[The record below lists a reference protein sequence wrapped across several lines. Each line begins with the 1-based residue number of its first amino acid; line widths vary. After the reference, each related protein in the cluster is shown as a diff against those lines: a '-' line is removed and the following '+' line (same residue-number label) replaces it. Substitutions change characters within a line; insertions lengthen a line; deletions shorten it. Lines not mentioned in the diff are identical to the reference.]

1 MLIREWLYFPL
12 WVCGLVI
19 FFSSCQPGHKQPV
32 NDGLL
37 KNNNTESER
46 LTEWLNNE
54 YAKQL
59 DFSPMTKTRLG
70 DKSANGEL
78 DDVSE
83 AAMFEQ
89 LEWYQDS
96 VNQLLDNFEYAEL
109 NDEAQRSFDLWV
121 YHLRQAEAS
130 LKYRR
135 HQFIFGRYGPQ
146 SSLPNSFINYQIV
159 ETRQDAR
166 DYISR
171 LNQSGHYLMQYLER
185 ARLGALDGIR
195 PPFFD
200 YELAISEIK
209 RVLTGHPFNE
219 DGESVL
225 WNDFKGKVRDLS
237 VKGVIE
243 ESEVNDF
250 LVQAQN
256 ALLRQMLPAYE
267 EILKWLIDDLK
278 KASSVAQG
286 AWALPDGEAY
296 YQHRLEKMTTT
307 ELTAQEIHN
316 IGLQEVGRIRMEME
330 QIKDSVGFDGSLAD
344 FFSFLRDDDRFYYPN
359 TDAGRADYIAEASEI
374 LSEVD
379 NMLPSFF
386 GILPKAGLEVRRV
399 EAFREQDGGAAHYR
413 RGTADGSRPGVFYAH
428 LSDMRAVSKFRLPSL
443 AFHEGLPGHH
453 MQISIQ
459 QELDILPMFR
469 THKGYTAFS
478 EGWGL
483 YAEWLGKEMGGY
495 PDPYSD
501 FGRLSGEMWRAIRL
515 VVDTG
520 IHALRWTQAQAETYA
535 LENSPRPESSV
546 KAEVRRYFNNPG
558 QATAYKIGMLR
569 IQSARVNAESKMN
582 DAFDLRNFH
591 DQVLGSGQLPMRMLQ
606 DKLMAWSDQSLVT
619 ENRSRP

>member
-19 FFSSCQPGHKQPV
+19 FFSSCQPGHKQPI

-59 DFSPMTKTRLG
+59 DFSPMNKTRLG

-96 VNQLLDNFEYAEL
+96 VNQLLDDFEYAEL
-109 NDEAQRSFDLWV
+109 NDEAKRSFDLWV

-225 WNDFKGKVRDLS
+225 WKDFK
-237 VKGVIE
+237 
-243 ESEVNDF
+243 
-250 LVQAQN
+250 
-256 ALLRQMLPAYE
+256 
-267 EILKWLIDDLK
+267 
-278 KASSVAQG
+278 
-286 AWALPDGEAY
+286 
-296 YQHRLEKMTTT
+296 
-307 ELTAQEIHN
+307 
-316 IGLQEVGRIRMEME
+316 
-330 QIKDSVGFDGSLAD
+330 
-344 FFSFLRDDDRFYYPN
+344 
-359 TDAGRADYIAEASEI
+359 
-374 LSEVD
+374 
-379 NMLPSFF
+379 
-386 GILPKAGLEVRRV
+386 
-399 EAFREQDGGAAHYR
+399 
-413 RGTADGSRPGVFYAH
+413 
-428 LSDMRAVSKFRLPSL
+428 
-443 AFHEGLPGHH
+443 
-453 MQISIQ
+453 
-459 QELDILPMFR
+459 
-469 THKGYTAFS
+469 
-478 EGWGL
+478 
-483 YAEWLGKEMGGY
+483 
-495 PDPYSD
+495 
-501 FGRLSGEMWRAIRL
+501 
-515 VVDTG
+515 
-520 IHALRWTQAQAETYA
+520 
-535 LENSPRPESSV
+535 
-546 KAEVRRYFNNPG
+546 
-558 QATAYKIGMLR
+558 
-569 IQSARVNAESKMN
+569 
-582 DAFDLRNFH
+582 
-591 DQVLGSGQLPMRMLQ
+591 
-606 DKLMAWSDQSLVT
+606 
-619 ENRSRP
+619 

>member
-379 NMLPSFF
+379 NMLPNFF

-443 AFHEGLPGHH
+443 AFHEGLPG
-453 MQISIQ
+453 
-459 QELDILPMFR
+459 PP
-469 THKGYTAFS
+469 
-478 EGWGL
+478 
-483 YAEWLGKEMGGY
+483 YANF
-495 PDPYSD
+495 DST
-501 FGRLSGEMWRAIRL
+501 R
-515 VVDTG
+515 
-520 IHALRWTQAQAETYA
+520 
-535 LENSPRPESSV
+535 
-546 KAEVRRYFNNPG
+546 
-558 QATAYKIGMLR
+558 IG
-569 IQSARVNAESKMN
+569 
-582 DAFDLRNFH
+582 
-591 DQVLGSGQLPMRMLQ
+591 
-606 DKLMAWSDQSLVT
+606 
-619 ENRSRP
+619 